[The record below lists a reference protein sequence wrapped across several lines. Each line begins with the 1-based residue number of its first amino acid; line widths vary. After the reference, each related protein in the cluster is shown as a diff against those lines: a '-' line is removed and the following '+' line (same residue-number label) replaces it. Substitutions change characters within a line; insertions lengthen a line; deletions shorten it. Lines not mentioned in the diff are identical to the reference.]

1 MHLVIDL
8 LYFANE
14 SFFKLLVQIDLYEDH
29 NEIMMMHSMKIQ
41 LFFSAAFLP
50 LILEKFIHQID
61 NQQILL

>member
-29 NEIMMMHSMKIQ
+29 NEIMMMQSMKIQ